1 MHTIESIARITKTN
15 LPAKNNK
22 VQKVQLQGGQGVLIG
37 TENKIVLSEFE
48 KKQIVSRYKA
58 IHGDKTINK
67 LFKTLNLE

>member
-1 MHTIESIARITKTN
+1 MHTLESVARIIKTGKN
-15 LPAKNNK
+15 LADTK